1 MIFIFLCAIL
11 LMLLFFVFGLKSRR
25 NKILQQKWVLGLIFG
40 ISSVAPL
47 LFFDLPFFATSLVNV
62 FAIAAFWIGLKFSVI
77 GLTGGISCGKSAVSN
92 ILRSEGFKIIDAD
105 KISHDLRRH
114 DRSYQ
119 QLLV

>member
-1 MIFIFLCAIL
+1 MIFIFLYAIL

-47 LFFDLPFFATSLVNV
+47 LFFDLPFLATSLVNV

-77 GLTGGISCGKSAVSN
+77 GLTSDI
-92 ILRSEGFKIIDAD
+92 
-105 KISHDLRRH
+105 H
-114 DRSYQ
+114 
-119 QLLV
+119 